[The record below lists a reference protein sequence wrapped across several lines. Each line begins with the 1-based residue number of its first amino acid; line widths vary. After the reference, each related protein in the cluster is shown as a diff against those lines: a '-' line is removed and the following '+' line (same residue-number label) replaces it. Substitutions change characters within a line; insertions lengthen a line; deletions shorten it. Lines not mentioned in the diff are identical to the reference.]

1 MPARPPRRAPMT
13 DQILW
18 LVARGAGMVS
28 LVLFTAVVCLGVL
41 TVVRWQSPSWP
52 RFLSVGLHR
61 NLALLSVV
69 FLVLHIVTA
78 IVDPYSS
85 LGLVA
90 ATIPF
95 ASSYRPLWVGF
106 GVIAVDLLLALV
118 VSSLLRARLGQRA
131 WRAIHWLAYAAW
143 RSAARRRPGATQR
156 PPGSAGSPAVGPRSA
171 RHRRHSR
178 GQRPPGARRGEL
190 SGGSQVALCR
200 RAPRRRCGRAGQR
213 RRGRAAQRQG
223 SCPIGGPPASRAR

>member
-1 MPARPPRRAPMT
+1 MT

-18 LVARGAGMVS
+18 FATRGAGIVS
-28 LVLFTAVVCLGVL
+28 LLLFTAVVCLGVL

-78 IVDPYSS
+78 VVDPYTS

-90 ATIPF
+90 AAIPF
-95 ASSYRPLWVGF
+95 ASSYRPLWVGL
-106 GVIAVDLLLALV
+106 GVIALDLLLALV

-143 RSAARRRPGATQR
+143 PLALAHGF
-156 PPGSAGSPAVGPRSA
+156 GAGSDGSVPWMVAIQAACAGAVAVAVAWRVAAGRSN
-171 RHRRHSR
+171 R
-178 GQRPPGARRGEL
+178 GQLEAVAR
-190 SGGSQVALCR
+190 GSRHLTS
-200 RAPRRRCGRAGQR
+200 QR
-213 RRGRAAQRQG
+213 REA
-223 SCPIGGPPASRAR
+223 